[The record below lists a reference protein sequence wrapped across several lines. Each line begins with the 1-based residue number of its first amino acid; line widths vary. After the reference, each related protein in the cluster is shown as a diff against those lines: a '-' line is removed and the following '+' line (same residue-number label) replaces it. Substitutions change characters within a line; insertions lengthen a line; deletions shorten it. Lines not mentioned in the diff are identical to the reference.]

1 MSTRRSR
8 MKNYWNAA
16 RDRLRDYFRRPTL
29 ERSVDNLH
37 RKMDL
42 LWRDVEFIRT
52 HASSYVGDRTS
63 LTHLVDETPIFV
75 NADDY
80 GGPTNLI
87 NGGRYEDQNLEVLL
101 SYVRP
106 DTVFLDIGANLGFF
120 SLRIGQRLR
129 MSGRVHAFEPHPLL
143 ARLLTQSVYLNGIK
157 ETVTIH
163 NYGLSDANRSIEF
176 GYPVGHLGGGSIS
189 PGTADTRPRIS
200 SEVKRLD
207 DVFPESFVCDLVKID
222 VEGHELSVMRG
233 MERIIRNSN
242 KIKMMFEKLGVNAG
256 YEADLYA
263 YLSGMNLSLYSIEAD
278 SSLKKLDA
286 STLQFFS
293 GYVLATREEH
303 VGDLSRSRLSIFP
316 GQILAPNAQQMPD
329 HRHDTI
335 TTSADAPHILF
346 HGPYWFL
353 PKGVWRFALVGQN
366 PDGLKITVAAR
377 FGIPVTEFALAPGQ
391 SEATFVVETDLKQF
405 ELIGRPLS
413 RKSEVTV
420 RRIDLH
426 RIA

>member
-1 MSTRRSR
+1 MSTWGSFIARRWIA
-8 MKNYWNAA
+8 MKE
-16 RDRLRDYFRRPTL
+16 RLTRRLRYAKRDMSIET
-29 ERSVDNLH
+29 LH
-37 RKMDL
+37 RKVDL
-42 LWRDVEFIRT
+42 MWRDVEFIRT
-52 HASSYVGDRTS
+52 HTSSYVGDRTS

-87 NGGRYEDQNLEVLL
+87 NGGRYEDQNLAVLL

-106 DTVFLDIGANLGFF
+106 DTIFLDIGANLGFF
-120 SLRIGQRLR
+120 SLRIGQHLH
-129 MSGRVHAFEPHPLL
+129 MKGRVHAFEPHPLL

-157 ETVTIH
+157 DTVTVH
-163 NYGLSDANRSIEF
+163 NYGLSDANQNIEF

-189 PGTADTRPRIS
+189 PGTTDTRPRIS

-207 DVFPESFVCDLVKID
+207 DVFPDPFACDLVKID

-233 MERIIRNSN
+233 MERIIRNSP

-256 YEADLYA
+256 NEGDLHA
-263 YLSGMNLSLYSIEAD
+263 YLTGMNLSLYSIEAD

-286 STLQFFS
+286 SKLPFFS

-316 GQILAPNAQQMPD
+316 GQILAPNAQQTPD
-329 HRHDTI
+329 LGHDTI
-335 TTSADAPHILF
+335 TASADAPHILF

-353 PKGVWRFALVGQN
+353 PKGIWRLTLVGKN
-366 PDGLKITVAAR
+366 PEGLKITVAAR

-391 SEATFVVETDLKQF
+391 TEATFVVETDLKQF
-405 ELIGRPLS
+405 ELIGRPLF
-413 RKSEVTV
+413 RKSEVALS
-420 RRIDLH
+420 RIDLH